1 MINMKGYLQK
11 RRPKAREAEGD
22 PFTKLRSTN
31 LRHNNLNLNLRHNKS
46 YLSFSAI
53 YTMVG
58 EICLTQYKY
67 LLQHRNILKYF
78 LKYLLIYIIN
88 KDFRNSKWGNQ
99 VLSFL
104 SWRGL
109 LGLIGEVLAF
119 QFWWS
124 FVWGLRRTLRKCN

>member
-1 MINMKGYLQK
+1 MKGYLQK

-67 LLQHRNILKYF
+67 LLQHRNMLKYF
-78 LKYLLIYIIN
+78 LKYFDKIFVIPNGEIKFY
-88 KDFRNSKWGNQ
+88 
-99 VLSFL
+99 LS
-104 SWRGL
+104 SRD
-109 LGLIGEVLAF
+109 EAF
-119 QFWWS
+119 
-124 FVWGLRRTLRKCN
+124 